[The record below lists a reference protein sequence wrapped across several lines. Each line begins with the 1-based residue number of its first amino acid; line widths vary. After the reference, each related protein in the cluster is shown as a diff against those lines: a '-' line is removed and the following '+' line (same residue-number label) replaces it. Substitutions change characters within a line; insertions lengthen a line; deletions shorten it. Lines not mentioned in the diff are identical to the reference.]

1 MHWITGVFVGA
12 VLAATL
18 TRLWLATRQIAAVR
32 ANRERVPEFFAQRI
46 TLEDQRKAADYT
58 AARSKFSRVAAV
70 VDALVWLVLTLGG
83 GIAVVDAWWHTT
95 GLAQPWLGA
104 LVMGTVGLALQLVR
118 VPLAA
123 WRIFVLE
130 ARFGFNRATP
140 ALFAADFAKRT
151 LLAGV
156 LAAPVALGALW
167 LMQHGGRAWWLI
179 AWVGWAVFSFALTWA
194 LPRFVAPLFNRFTPL
209 ADGELKTHVEDV
221 LRRCGFA
228 ADGVFV
234 MDGSRR
240 SAHGNA
246 YFTGLGRHKRIVLLD
261 TLLDRLGVA
270 EIEAVLAHELG
281 HFRLH
286 HIRHRLLVS
295 LLVALAALA
304 AFAWAAQQPEIYAAL
319 GVAAP
324 TPQAALLLAALAS
337 QPFTFFVTPLM
348 AAWSRRHE
356 FEADEY
362 AVRHADGAAL
372 GQALVKLYGG
382 NAATL
387 TPDAM
392 HSAFYDSHPPPAVR
406 VARLPAR
413 G

>member
-1 MHWITGVFVGA
+1 MQWIASVFVGA

-32 ANRERVPEFFAQRI
+32 SNRERVPELFAQRI
-46 TLEDQRKAADYT
+46 TLDDQRKAADYT
-58 AARSKFSRVAAV
+58 AARSRFSRVAAV

-83 GIAVVDAWWHTT
+83 GIAAADAAWHTT

-104 LVMGTVGLALQLVR
+104 LVIGTVGLELQLVR
-118 VPLAA
+118 LPLSA

-140 ALFAADFAKRT
+140 ALFAADFLKRT

-156 LAAPVALGALW
+156 LAAPVVLGALW
-167 LMQHGGRAWWLI
+167 LMQHGGRAWWLF
-179 AWVGWAVFSFALTWA
+179 AWVGWAAFSFALTWA

-209 ADGELKTHVEDV
+209 ADGELKTRVEDV
-221 LRRCGFA
+221 LDRCGFA

-261 TLLDRLGVA
+261 TLLDRLGAA

-286 HIRHRLLVS
+286 HIRHRLAVS
-295 LLVALAALA
+295 LLVALATLA

-324 TPQAALLLAALAS
+324 TPHAALLLAALAS
-337 QPFTFFVTPLM
+337 QPFTFFTTPLM

-356 FEADEY
+356 FQADEF

>member
-1 MHWITGVFVGA
+1 MAWIASVFVGA
-12 VLAATL
+12 VVAATL
-18 TRLWLATRQIAAVR
+18 TRAWLARRQIAAVR
-32 ANRERVPEFFAQRI
+32 ANRERVPELFAQRI
-46 TLEDQRKAADYT
+46 TLDDQRKAADYT
-58 AARSKFSRVAAV
+58 AARSKFSCVAAV
-70 VDALVWLVLTLGG
+70 VDALVWLGLTLGG
-83 GIAVVDAWWHTT
+83 GIAAADAAWHTT
-95 GLAQPWLGA
+95 GLEQPWLGA
-104 LVMGTVGLALQLVR
+104 LVMGTVGLALQLIR
-118 VPLAA
+118 LPLAA

-130 ARFGFNRATP
+130 GHFGFNRATP
-140 ALFAADFAKRT
+140 ALFAADFVKRT

-156 LAAPVALGALW
+156 LATPVTLGALW
-167 LMQHGGRAWWLI
+167 LMQHGGRAWWLT

-209 ADGELKTHVEDV
+209 DDGTLKSRVEDV

-261 TLLDRLGVA
+261 TLLDRLQVA

-286 HIRHRLLVS
+286 HIRCRLFVS
-295 LLVALAALA
+295 LGVALAALA

-324 TPQAALLLAALAS
+324 TPQAAMLLAALAS
-337 QPFTFFVTPLM
+337 QPFTFFITPLL

-356 FEADEY
+356 FQADEF

-372 GQALVKLYGG
+372 GEALVKLYGG

-387 TPDAM
+387 TPDVL
-392 HSAFYDSHPPPAVR
+392 HSAFYDSHPPPAAR
-406 VARLPAR
+406 IARLPAR
-413 G
+413 R

>member
-1 MHWITGVFVGA
+1 MPWVTGVFVGA

-32 ANRERVPEFFAQRI
+32 ANRERVPELFARRI
-46 TLEDQRKAADYT
+46 TLDDQRKAADYT
-58 AARSKFSRVAAV
+58 AARSRFSRVAAV
-70 VDALVWLVLTLGG
+70 VDALVWLGLTLGG
-83 GIAVVDAWWHTT
+83 GIAMADAAWQTT
-95 GLAQPWLGA
+95 GIAQPWLGA
-104 LVMGTVGLALQLVR
+104 LVMGTVGLAVQLVR
-118 VPLAA
+118 VPLSA
-123 WRIFVLE
+123 WRVFVVE

-140 ALFAADFAKRT
+140 ALFAADFVKR
-151 LLAGV
+151 LLLSGV

-167 LMQHGGRAWWLI
+167 LMQNGGRAWWLL
-179 AWVGWAVFSFALTWA
+179 AWVGWAAFSFALTWA

-261 TLLDRLGVA
+261 TLLDRLQVA

-281 HFRLH
+281 HFRLR
-286 HIRHRLLVS
+286 HIRHRLFVS
-295 LLVALAALA
+295 LLVALAGLA
-304 AFAWAAQQPEIYAAL
+304 AFAWAAQQPKIFAAL
-319 GVAAP
+319 GVVVP

-337 QPFTFFVTPLM
+337 QPFTFFTTPLM

-356 FEADEY
+356 FEADEF

-387 TPDAM
+387 TPDAL